1 MDDGDESTLTSL
13 ADVYCTGDLVRWM
26 PDGNIEFL
34 GRVDQQVKLRGFRIE
49 LGEIEAVLEACA
61 GVQQAAV
68 ALKKGA
74 GAGQQDVALAAYV
87 VPAAACEAEGA
98 AGALM
103 ARLREELPAYMVPS
117 AVVGLERLP
126 LTPNGKV
133 DRPALPAPSTTA
145 AGSGDDDCA
154 APATDLER
162 AIQRVRQ
169 RKQLVKAR
177 DGGAAAT
184 VAVQMEQDGSLEA
197 EEEAS
202 AFLMPFDPLKERVCR
217 PSARYDPSLPHM
229 QYDHV
234 VPVTNIDAVLGT
246 AEAAALLDLDISH
259 VTITGAPRCPR
270 PAAPVSGLTPT
281 PRVPR
286 PPALVAGGFDG
297 GGVGV
302 ALAQVPAARR
312 DQLGRVLL
320 GEAAL
325 CSCGP
330 RHAQAR
336 A

>member
-1 MDDGDESTLTSL
+1 MLPAKHQGTPQEKEEAAAKAAEANEGEEEVEEESDEGQGGGLRRQDKGNSRFAAAEAAGGGAEAQEADQFEMSRTLCKDPSAIPWTP
-13 ADVYCTGDLVRWM
+13 TRVRVEKEE
-26 PDGNIEFL
+26 GVLFRL
-34 GRVDQQVKLRGFRIE
+34 GLS
-49 LGEIEAVLEACA
+49 A
-61 GVQQAAV
+61 
-68 ALKKGA
+68 KKK
-74 GAGQQDVALAAYV
+74 LAAARDEMREQGLYV
-87 VPAAACEAEGA
+87 
-98 AGALM
+98 
-103 ARLREELPAYMVPS
+103 ARDKVLLPSNM
-117 AVVGLERLP
+117 
-126 LTPNGKV
+126 
-133 DRPALPAPSTTA
+133 
-145 AGSGDDDCA
+145 
-154 APATDLER
+154 ER